1 MSDDRFEELLRRM
14 PEIAKAVNA
23 FQGEPLQRMAFQ
35 SLMTAFGIQA
45 PASDAAEQRGQSR
58 AAAAKGTGTPFS
70 TKDILAM
77 ARAGQAK
84 SAPTTQD
91 AQAAGGS
98 DAAAPAAAAVSGAV
112 KEQGA
117 AKELSAMEAVK
128 SQSRLLRGTIAEELR
143 NSEDHFDKDNSQL
156 LKFHGAYQQ
165 DNRDARSKAGG
176 GKSDKAYMFMVRSKI
191 PGGVLTSDQLLGEL
205 DLCDEVGNTTLRITT
220 RQGLQLHGIVKGN
233 LQRTIRRINEIQL
246 TTFAACGDVQRNV
259 MCCPGP
265 YTSAV
270 NQEVQNL
277 AAQLSLHFTPHTRAY
292 YELWLADPNG
302 ENRELIG
309 GSREAESEPIYGA
322 SYLPRKFKFAI
333 GFPHDNCVDLYT
345 HDLGLLTIVRD
356 NRIAGYNVLVGGG
369 MGVTPSAKKTFPA
382 LAHRLAF
389 VTPDEVMDVAT
400 SVVKVQR
407 DFGNRSDRKLAR
419 LKYLIHNWGLEAFRA
434 KVSEYYGKPLQDP
447 DPAEV
452 HAVNDHMG
460 WEPQGDGK
468 WFYGLNVENG
478 RIKDDERIQLKT
490 ALREICRTYRP
501 GIRLTAHQS
510 ILFTGIDE
518 RDRAGI
524 EEILRRRHVPLTEE
538 ISTVRRWSMAC
549 VAWPTCGLSITEA
562 ERALPGIIDQ
572 MEVALARLGLESEKF
587 TVRMTGCPNG
597 CARPYNA
604 DIGLVGKTAGKYTVL
619 LGGRLVGNR
628 LNFVYKDLVPEGEL
642 TAALQPVFAYYKQ
655 DRQQGESFGDFC
667 ARKGQA
673 DLAAYADSHPSTA

>member
-1 MSDDRFEELLRRM
+1 MSDDRFEELLKRM

-23 FQGEPLQRMAFQ
+23 FQGESLQRMAFQ

-45 PASDAAEQRGQSR
+45 PAGDIAEQRVESQAS
-58 AAAAKGTGTPFS
+58 AAKGAGTSLS

-84 SAPTTQD
+84 TAPTTRDPQPATGAD
-91 AQAAGGS
+91 AG
-98 DAAAPAAAAVSGAV
+98 APPTAIARSA
-112 KEQGA
+112 QR
-117 AKELSAMEAVK
+117 ELSAVEAIK
-128 SQSRLLRGTIAEELR
+128 SQSRLLRGSIAEELR
-143 NSEDHFDKDNSQL
+143 NSEDHFDKDTSQL

-165 DNRDARSKAGG
+165 DNRDARGKVGG
-176 GKSDKAYMFMVRSKI
+176 GKSDKSYMFMVRSKI
-191 PGGVLTSDQLLGEL
+191 PGGVLTSDQLLAEL
-205 DLCDEVGNTTLRITT
+205 DLCDEIGNTTLRITT
-220 RQGLQLHGIVKGN
+220 RQGLQLHGVLKSD
-233 LQRTIRRINEIQL
+233 LQRTIGRINEIQL

-270 NQEVQNL
+270 HQEVQSL

-292 YELWLADPNG
+292 YDLWLADPNG
-302 ENRELIG
+302 ENRELVG
-309 GSREAESEPIYGA
+309 GNREEESEPIYGA
-322 SYLPRKFKFAI
+322 SYLPRKFKFAV
-333 GFPHDNCVDLYT
+333 GFPHDNCADLYT
-345 HDLGLLTIVRD
+345 QDLGLLAIVRD
-356 NRIAGYNVLVGGG
+356 DRIAGYNVLVGGG

-389 VTPDEVMDVAT
+389 VSPDEVIDVAT
-400 SVVKVQR
+400 AVVKVQR

-434 KVSEYYGKPLQDP
+434 KVSEYYGKPLRDP
-447 DPAEV
+447 DPADV

-478 RIKDDERIQLKT
+478 RLKDDERIQLKT

-510 ILFTGIDE
+510 ILFTGIE
-518 RDRAGI
+518 QRDRAGL
-524 EEILRRRHVPLTEE
+524 EDILRRRHVPLTEE

-572 MEVALARLGLESEKF
+572 MEVVLARLGLESEKF

-604 DIGLVGKTAGKYTVL
+604 DIGLVGKTAGKYTIL

-642 TAALQPVFAYYKQ
+642 ISSLQPVFAYYKQ
-655 DRQQGESFGDFC
+655 DRQQGEGFGDFC

-673 DLAAYADSHPSTA
+673 DLNAYADSHPSTA

>member
-1 MSDDRFEELLRRM
+1 MSDDRFEELLKRM
-14 PEIAKAVNA
+14 PEIAKAVND
-23 FQGEPLQRMAFQ
+23 FQGESLQRMAFQ

-45 PASDAAEQRGQSR
+45 PAGDIAEHR
-58 AAAAKGTGTPFS
+58 AERPASAAKSAGTSLS

-77 ARAGQAK
+77 ARAGQTK
-84 SAPTTQD
+84 TAPTTRDPQPATSAD
-91 AQAAGGS
+91 AGAP
-98 DAAAPAAAAVSGAV
+98 PAAIAPSAEKKQSA
-112 KEQGA
+112 E
-117 AKELSAMEAVK
+117 KELSAMEAIK
-128 SQSRLLRGTIAEELR
+128 SQSRLLRGSIAEELR
-143 NSEDHFDKDNSQL
+143 NSEDHFDKDAAQL

-165 DNRDARSKAGG
+165 DNRDARGKVGG
-176 GKSDKAYMFMVRSKI
+176 GKSDKSYMFMVRSKI
-191 PGGVLTSDQLLGEL
+191 PGGVLTSDQLLAEL
-205 DLCDEVGNTTLRITT
+205 DLCDEIGNTTLRITT
-220 RQGLQLHGIVKGN
+220 RQGLQLHGVVKSD
-233 LQRTIRRINEIQL
+233 LQRTIGRINEIQL

-270 NQEVQNL
+270 HQEVQSL

-302 ENRELIG
+302 ENRELVG
-309 GSREAESEPIYGA
+309 GNREEESEPIYGA

-333 GFPHDNCVDLYT
+333 GFPHDNCADLYT
-345 HDLGLLTIVRD
+345 QDLGLLAIVRD
-356 NRIAGYNVLVGGG
+356 DRIAGYNVLVGGG

-389 VTPDEVMDVAT
+389 VSPDEVIDVAT
-400 SVVKVQR
+400 AVVKVQR

-434 KVSEYYGKPLQDP
+434 KVSEYYGKPLRDP
-447 DPAEV
+447 DPADV

-510 ILFTGIDE
+510 ILFTEIE
-518 RDRAGI
+518 QRDRAGL
-524 EEILRRRHVPLTEE
+524 EDILRRRHVPLTEE

-562 ERALPGIIDQ
+562 ERALPGLIDQ
-572 MEVALARLGLESEKF
+572 MEVVLARLGLESEKF

-604 DIGLVGKTAGKYTVL
+604 DIGLVGKTAGKYTIL

-642 TAALQPVFAYYKQ
+642 ISSLQPVFAYYKQ
-655 DRQQGESFGDFC
+655 DRQQGEGFGDFC

-673 DLAAYADSHPSTA
+673 DLNAYADSHPFSV